1 MVRLAVPTIIA
12 QLVKMLYNIVDRIYI
27 GHIEGIRKIA
37 LSGVGLCFPI
47 ILLIFAFTSLTGAE
61 GAPLAY
67 IEMGKG
73 DSPLNRRSNILSRKT

>member
-1 MVRLAVPTIIA
+1 MVRLAVPTVIA

-27 GHIEGIRKIA
+27 GHIGGIRKTA

-67 IEMGKG
+67 IEMDKG

>member
-1 MVRLAVPTIIA
+1 M
-12 QLVKMLYNIVDRIYI
+12 DRIYI

-73 DSPLNRRSNILSRKT
+73 DSPLIGGQIFYREKLDHLRLLQYVFTYN